1 MTKEGN
7 EPVAFNFTT
16 QSTFTNPKHVAVI
29 MDGNGRWALERGLP
43 RTEGHRRGAAAV
55 ERTIQA
61 ALDLGLEALTLF
73 AFSSDNWCRPEREV
87 GTLMELFELFLRREL
102 DRCLSA
108 GIRLMVVGRRDR
120 LPLPLRK
127 RIAFTEE
134 ATATQT
140 RLTLRIAMDYSA
152 RYEILLAVGKVDG
165 AVDVEAVSR
174 ELHGDAA
181 PVDLIIRTGRE
192 RRLSD
197 FLLWEAAYAE
207 LYFLDTMWP
216 DFEREDLIRAV
227 ESFQRRQRRFGRIDH
242 AVEVAG

>member
-1 MTKEGN
+1 
-7 EPVAFNFTT
+7 
-16 QSTFTNPKHVAVI
+16 

-61 ALDLGLEALTLF
+61 AWDLGLEALTLF

-87 GTLMELFELFLRREL
+87 ATLMELFEIFLRREL
-102 DRCLSA
+102 DRCLRA
-108 GIRLMVVGRRDR
+108 GIRLTVGGRRDR
-120 LPLPLRK
+120 LPPALRR
-127 RIAFTEE
+127 RIALTEQ
-134 ATATQT
+134 ATAAQT
-140 RLTLRIAMDYSA
+140 RLRLRIAIDYSA
-152 RYEILLAVGKVDG
+152 RYEILSAVGKAHG
-165 AVDVEAVSR
+165 PVDVEAVTR
-174 ELHGDAA
+174 ALHGDAA

-216 DFEREDLIRAV
+216 DFERKDLIQAV
-227 ESFQRRQRRFGRIDH
+227 ESYQGRERRFGRIDQ